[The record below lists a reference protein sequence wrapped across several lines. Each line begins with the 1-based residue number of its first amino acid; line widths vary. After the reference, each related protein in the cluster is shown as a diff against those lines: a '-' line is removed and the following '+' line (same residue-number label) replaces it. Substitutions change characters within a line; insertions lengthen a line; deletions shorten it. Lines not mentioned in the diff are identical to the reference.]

1 MLKQILLVGI
11 GGGVG
16 STLRFVISSFITKTK
31 FSTFPLATFI
41 VNLLGCFFIGILTG
55 LSLKNSWL
63 NTNMKI
69 FFTTGFCGGFT
80 TFSSFSLEN
89 LQFYQAGNYQMLT
102 LYILISTIVGCIAV
116 LLGSVLTK

>member
-1 MLKQILLVGI
+1 MLKQIFLVGI
-11 GGGVG
+11 GGGIG
-16 STLRFVISSFITKTK
+16 STLRFVISVLITKTRL
-31 FSTFPLATFI
+31 STFSLTTFI

-69 FFTTGFCGGFT
+69 FFITGFCGGFT

-89 LQFYQAGNYQMLT
+89 LQFYQAGNYQT
-102 LYILISTIVGCIAV
+102 LIAYILISVITGFIAV
-116 LLGSVLTK
+116 LLGSILTK